1 MYDVIGD
8 IHGHAEALRRL
19 LLRLGYV
26 EGADGFRHP
35 GRTAVFLGDFIDR
48 GPAIRQVLA
57 TVRPMV
63 ASGAA
68 LAVMGNH
75 EFNAISFHTAH
86 PTVVPGWLRERSL
99 RHIRQYL
106 ETIRQIPTDAELED
120 HIAWFTTLPLRLELD
135 GLRIVHACWDEP
147 AFAVIDAAARDTGG
161 VNAVFFARA
170 TETDDALFDAV
181 ESVLKGPEAA
191 LPPDTAFLDSD
202 GQRRRHARVRWYL
215 ADAARRPWRQAV
227 FAFDERIVA
236 ALPDTPMDAAT
247 AAVATRP
254 YPADAPPVLF
264 GHYWM
269 PGDAPSAPLAPN
281 VACLDTSVAARGGRL
296 TAYRWDGEAV
306 LDAGH
311 FVSEPARA
319 GASLRG

>member
-8 IHGHAEALRRL
+8 IHGHADALRRL

-215 ADAARRPWRQAV
+215 ADAARRLVRHRE
-227 FAFDERIVA
+227 ER
-236 ALPDTPMDAAT
+236 DAAT
-247 AAVATRP
+247 ECRPQRNHTHDSVLRCAHVAKS
-254 YPADAPPVLF
+254 
-264 GHYWM
+264 
-269 PGDAPSAPLAPN
+269 PG
-281 VACLDTSVAARGGRL
+281 R
-296 TAYRWDGEAV
+296 
-306 LDAGH
+306 
-311 FVSEPARA
+311 ARA
-319 GASLRG
+319 VNRSRAGSLHKCATMVALSRDRCREELE